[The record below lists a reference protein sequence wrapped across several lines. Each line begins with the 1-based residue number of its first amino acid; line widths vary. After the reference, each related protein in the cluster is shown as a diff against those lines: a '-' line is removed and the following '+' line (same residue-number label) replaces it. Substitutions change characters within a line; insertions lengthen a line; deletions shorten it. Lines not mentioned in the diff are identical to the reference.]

1 MAARY
6 YIPNRTNTM
15 KMNKVTLDTPIQRG
29 ETTITE
35 INVRKPQSGELRGL
49 NLTDIL
55 QMDVNALT
63 KLLPRI
69 TIPALTE
76 ADVSALE
83 PADLMQLGHEVG
95 SFLVPKKMA
104 YLTA

>member
-1 MAARY
+1 
-6 YIPNRTNTM
+6 M
-15 KMNKVTLDTPIQRG
+15 KKSTITLDTPIQRG

-35 INVRKPQSGELRGL
+35 LNVRKPQSGELRGL

-69 TIPALTE
+69 TSPVLTE
-76 ADVSALE
+76 AEASALD
-83 PADLMQLGHEVG
+83 PADLMQLGQEVAA
-95 SFLVPKKMA
+95 FLLPKKLA

>member
-1 MAARY
+1 
-6 YIPNRTNTM
+6 M
-15 KMNKVTLDTPIQRG
+15 KMNVVTLDTTIQRG

-35 INVRKPQSGELRGL
+35 ISVRKPQSGELRGL

-69 TIPALTE
+69 TNPALTE
-76 ADVSALE
+76 AEASALD
-83 PADLMQLGHEVG
+83 PADLMQLGQEVAA
-95 SFLVPKKMA
+95 FLVPKKMA

>member
-6 YIPNRTNTM
+6 DIANRKNTM
-15 KMNKVTLDTPIQRG
+15 KMNVVTLDTPIQRG

-69 TIPALTE
+69 TNPALTE
-76 ADVSALE
+76 AEASALD
-83 PADLMQLGHEVG
+83 PADLMQLGQEVA

>member
-1 MAARY
+1 
-6 YIPNRTNTM
+6 M
-15 KMNKVTLDTPIQRG
+15 KMNTVTLDTPIKRG

-49 NLTDIL
+49 NLNDIL

-69 TIPALTE
+69 TSPALTE
-76 ADVSALE
+76 AEASALD
-83 PADLMQLGHEVG
+83 PADLVQLGHEVG
-95 SFLVPKKMA
+95 SFLVPKKLA

>member
-1 MAARY
+1 
-6 YIPNRTNTM
+6 M
-15 KMNKVTLDTPIQRG
+15 KMNVVTLDTPIQRG

-49 NLTDIL
+49 NMNDIVQL
-55 QMDVNALT
+55 DVNALT

-69 TIPALTE
+69 TTPMLTE
-76 ADVSALE
+76 ADIIALD
-83 PADLMQLGHEVG
+83 PADLMQLGQEAAN
-95 SFLVPKKMA
+95 FLVPKKLA